1 VGKSVYFFLY
11 NQCCFRGVSVLDDDL
26 TGMKFALEEA
36 RVAASEHE
44 VPIGAIVM
52 HNGEVIA
59 RDHNRIVQRNDPT
72 AHAEMLVIGQATKKL
87 GVRWLNNCVLY
98 ATLEPCAMCAGA
110 MVLARLSRLVFGAC
124 DPKTGACGSLRN
136 IVEDTRL
143 NHRMDVRRG
152 VLENACGQVLRAFFK
167 SLREK

>member
-1 VGKSVYFFLY
+1 MGKPVYFFLY
-11 NQCCFRGVSVLDDDL
+11 DLCCFLGVFVLDNDL

-36 RVAASEHE
+36 RVAASEQE
-44 VPIGAIVM
+44 VPIGAVVM

-87 GVRWLNNCVLY
+87 GVRWLSNCTLY

-152 VLENACGQVLRAFFK
+152 VLEDACGQVLRAFFQT
-167 SLREK
+167 LREK

>member
-1 VGKSVYFFLY
+1 MGKPVYFFLY
-11 NQCCFRGVSVLDDDL
+11 DQCCFRGVFVLDNDL

-36 RVAASEHE
+36 RVAASEQE
-44 VPIGAIVM
+44 VPIGAVVM

-59 RDHNRIVQRNDPT
+59 RDHNRIVQLNDPT

-87 GVRWLNNCVLY
+87 GVRWLNNCTLY

-143 NHRMDVRRG
+143 NHRLYVRRG
-152 VLENACGQVLRAFFK
+152 VLEDACGQVLRAFFQT
-167 SLREK
+167 LREK

>member
-1 VGKSVYFFLY
+1 MGKPVYFFLY
-11 NQCCFRGVSVLDDDL
+11 DQCCFCGVSVLDDDL

-36 RVAASEHE
+36 RVAASEQE
-44 VPIGAIVM
+44 VPIGAVVM
-52 HNGEVIA
+52 HKGEVIA

-87 GVRWLNNCVLY
+87 GVRWLNNCTLY

-143 NHRMDVRRG
+143 NHRIDVRRG
-152 VLENACGQVLRAFFK
+152 VLEDACGQVLRAFFQT
-167 SLREK
+167 LREK

>member
-1 VGKSVYFFLY
+1 MGKPVYFFLY
-11 NQCCFRGVSVLDDDL
+11 DQCCFRGVSVLDNDL
-26 TGMKFALEEA
+26 TGMHFALEEA
-36 RVAASEHE
+36 RMAASEHE
-44 VPIGAIVM
+44 VPIGAVVM
-52 HNGEVIA
+52 RNGEVIA
-59 RDHNRIVQRNDPT
+59 RDHNRIVQLNDPT

-87 GVRWLNNCVLY
+87 GVRWLSNCTLY

-143 NHRMDVRRG
+143 NHRLDVHRG
-152 VLENACGQVLRAFFK
+152 VLEDACGQVLRAFFQT
-167 SLREK
+167 LREK